1 MPSIQHFT
9 QQRPSAARKGLAM
22 AKNLFS
28 VPIFFILLRESL
40 EASIIV
46 SVLLSLVEQIV
57 ISPNP
62 LQSESTERLAT
73 AGAPPGQSDAPSGST
88 AGSGVAT
95 PGSQAKD
102 ARNREE
108 PSDDALEIQPTPNES
123 DTGESTRSELL
134 RRLRWQIVL
143 GAGLGLLLALVI
155 GAAFVAIWFIKVVD
169 LFSAAEEIWEG
180 VFSLIASILILVMGL
195 AMLRMDRAKAKW
207 RRKLSHAFAT
217 KSDNPSDDQSG
228 KAGIRML
235 FMLPF
240 VTVLREGLE
249 AVVFVGGV
257 SLGQPASSIPL
268 AALSGLIIGLIVG
281 YLIYASSSRTRL
293 SAFLIGS
300 TSLLLLIGAGLMS
313 KAVGAFERHRF
324 NVMVGGDVAEAGD
337 GPGSFD
343 VVGNIW
349 HLNCCNPENKLD
361 AKGWAVFNAI
371 LGWSNNG
378 SIGTVVSYI
387 VYWLVAILAL
397 VRMKHKEGRTTIVD
411 KLMGATGFSRFR
423 DAIGQRNVERRAQ
436 NSELST

>member
-1 MPSIQHFT
+1 
-9 QQRPSAARKGLAM
+9 M

-57 ISPNP
+57 VAPNI
-62 LQSESTERLAT
+62 LQSESSDRLAT
-73 AGAPPGQSDAPSGST
+73 AGAPPGQSDIPSSSA
-88 AGSGVAT
+88 AGSEVAT

-108 PSDDALEIQPTPNES
+108 TREDSASIASQHTSNEGEAGEIR
-123 DTGESTRSELL
+123 RSELL
-134 RRLRWQIVL
+134 RRLRWQIIL
-143 GAGLGLLLALVI
+143 GAGSGLLLAFVI
-155 GAAFVAIWFIKVVD
+155 GAAFVAVWFIKVVD

-180 VFSLIASILILVMGL
+180 VFSLIASILILVMAL

-207 RRKLSHAFAT
+207 RRKLSHAFAA
-217 KSDNPSDDQSG
+217 KGDSSSDDQSG
-228 KAGIRML
+228 KAGLRML

-268 AALSGLIIGLIVG
+268 AALSGLVIGLVVG

-293 SAFLIGS
+293 SAFLVAS

-324 NVMVGGDVAEAGD
+324 NVGGDVAEAGD

-349 HLNCCNPENKLD
+349 HLDCCNPENKFD

-387 VYWLVAILAL
+387 AYWLIATFAL
-397 VRMKHKEGRTTIVD
+397 VRMKHKEGRTPIVD
-411 KLMGATGFSRFR
+411 KFTNATGISRFR
-423 DAIGQRNVERRAQ
+423 DAIRKRNLERRAQ
-436 NSELST
+436 NSELSS

>member
-1 MPSIQHFT
+1 
-9 QQRPSAARKGLAM
+9 M

-57 ISPNP
+57 NAPTVP
-62 LQSESTERLAT
+62 QSTSTDRLAVN
-73 AGAPPGQSDAPSGST
+73 AAPPAQGGSST
-88 AGSGVAT
+88 GPGSGTHT
-95 PGSQAKD
+95 PGSQTKD
-102 ARNREE
+102 AAHSHDQPA
-108 PSDDALEIQPTPNES
+108 PSNANDTEHATDTNE
-123 DTGESTRSELL
+123 TGEMQQADLL
-134 RRLRWQIVL
+134 RRLRWQIIL
-143 GAGLGLLLALVI
+143 GAGSGFLLALVI
-155 GAAFVAIWFIKVVD
+155 GAAFIAVWFIKVVD

-207 RRKLSHAFAT
+207 RRKLEQAFNAKNT
-217 KSDNPSDDQSG
+217 NGSLDHQG

-257 SLGQPASSIPL
+257 
-268 AALSGLIIGLIVG
+268 
-281 YLIYASSSRTRL
+281 
-293 SAFLIGS
+293 
-300 TSLLLLIGAGLMS
+300 
-313 KAVGAFERHRF
+313 
-324 NVMVGGDVAEAGD
+324 GGDVAEAGN
-337 GPGSFD
+337 GPGSYD

-349 HLNCCNPENKLD
+349 HLDCCNPESKHD

-378 SIGTVVSYI
+378 SIGTVLSYI
-387 VYWLVAILAL
+387 LYWLVAIVAL
-397 VRMKHKEGRTTIVD
+397 VRMKHREGRTGIVKKAAHYTRFSTIQN
-411 KLMGATGFSRFR
+411 
-423 DAIGQRNVERRAQ
+423 AIRRRRVEIQRRHESQ
-436 NSELST
+436 EISS

>member
-1 MPSIQHFT
+1 
-9 QQRPSAARKGLAM
+9 M

-57 ISPNP
+57 VSSDA
-62 LQSESTERLAT
+62 LHSESTDGLAT
-73 AGAPPGQSDAPSGST
+73 AAALPGRSDAPSGST
-88 AGSGVAT
+88 EGSGIAT
-95 PGSQAKD
+95 PDSQVKD
-102 ARNREE
+102 VRNTEE
-108 PSDDALEIQPTPNES
+108 PSNDNASIAIQNTTSENEAGEIR
-123 DTGESTRSELL
+123 RSELL

-155 GAAFVAIWFIKVVD
+155 GAAFIAVWFIKVVD

-180 VFSLIASILILVMGL
+180 VFSLIAYSSILILVMGL
-195 AMLRMDRAKAKW
+195 AMLRMDRAKDKW
-207 RRKLSHAFAT
+207 RRKLSHAFAA
-217 KSDNPSDDQSG
+217 KSQNPSDDQSG
-228 KAGIRML
+228 KAGVRML

-249 AVVFVGGV
+249 AVVFIGGV

-268 AALSGLIIGLIVG
+268 AALAGLVIGLVVG
-281 YLIYASSSRTRL
+281 YLIYASSSRARL
-293 SAFLIGS
+293 SAFLITS

-349 HLNCCNPENKLD
+349 HLDCCNPENKLD

-378 SIGTVVSYI
+378 SIGTVISYI
-387 VYWLVAILAL
+387 AYWLIAILAL
-397 VRMKHKEGRTTIVD
+397 VRMKHREGRTTIVN
-411 KLMGATGFSRFR
+411 KLVSVTGLSRFR
-423 DAIGQRNVERRAQ
+423 NAIRKRNVERRAQ
-436 NSELST
+436 STELSS

>member
-1 MPSIQHFT
+1 
-9 QQRPSAARKGLAM
+9 M

-57 ISPNP
+57 VSPNA
-62 LQSESTERLAT
+62 LQSESTDRFAT
-73 AGAPPGQSDAPSGST
+73 AGALPGQSDAPSSST
-88 AGSGVAT
+88 GGSGLAT

-102 ARNREE
+102 ARIREE
-108 PSDDALEIQPTPNES
+108 PSDDAASIASQRTSNEGDSGEIR
-123 DTGESTRSELL
+123 RSELL

-143 GAGLGLLLALVI
+143 GAGSGLLLAFVI
-155 GAAFVAIWFIKVVD
+155 GAAFVAVWFIKVVD

-207 RRKLSHAFAT
+207 RRKLSHAFAV
-217 KSDNPSDDQSG
+217 KGDNGSDDQSG
-228 KAGIRML
+228 KAGVRML

-293 SAFLIGS
+293 SAFLVGS

-313 KAVGAFERHRF
+313 KAVGAFERHKF

-337 GPGSFD
+337 GPGSYD

-411 KLMGATGFSRFR
+411 KFTNATGLSRVHY
-423 DAIGQRNVERRAQ
+423 AIQQRNLERRTQ
-436 NSELST
+436 NAELSS

>member
-1 MPSIQHFT
+1 
-9 QQRPSAARKGLAM
+9 M

-57 ISPNP
+57 VSPDA
-62 LQSESTERLAT
+62 LHSESTDGLAT
-73 AGAPPGQSDAPSGST
+73 AAAFPGRSDAPSGST
-88 AGSGVAT
+88 EGSGTAT
-95 PGSQAKD
+95 PDSQVKD
-102 ARNREE
+102 VRNTEE
-108 PSDDALEIQPTPNES
+108 PSNDNASIAIQNTTSENEAGEIR
-123 DTGESTRSELL
+123 RSELL

-155 GAAFVAIWFIKVVD
+155 GAAFVAVWFIKVVD

-180 VFSLIASILILVMGL
+180 VFSLIAYVTYGSCQ
-195 AMLRMDRAKAKW
+195 DKW
-207 RRKLSHAFAT
+207 RRKLSHAFAA
-217 KSDNPSDDQSG
+217 KGQNPSDDQSG
-228 KAGIRML
+228 RAGVRML

-249 AVVFVGGV
+249 AVVFIGGV

-268 AALSGLIIGLIVG
+268 AALAGLVIGLVVG
-281 YLIYASSSRTRL
+281 YLIYASSSRARL
-293 SAFLIGS
+293 SAFLITS

-349 HLNCCNPENKLD
+349 HLDCCNPENKLD

-378 SIGTVVSYI
+378 SIGTVISYI
-387 VYWLVAILAL
+387 AYWLIAILAL
-397 VRMKHKEGRTTIVD
+397 VRMKHREGRTTIVN
-411 KLMGATGFSRFR
+411 KFVNVTGHSRFR
-423 DAIGQRNVERRAQ
+423 NAIRKRNVERRAQ
-436 NSELST
+436 STELSS

>member
-1 MPSIQHFT
+1 
-9 QQRPSAARKGLAM
+9 M

-57 ISPNP
+57 VSPDA
-62 LQSESTERLAT
+62 LHSESTDGLAT
-73 AGAPPGQSDAPSGST
+73 AAAFPGRSDAPSGST
-88 AGSGVAT
+88 EGSGTAT
-95 PGSQAKD
+95 PDSQVKD
-102 ARNREE
+102 VRNTEE
-108 PSDDALEIQPTPNES
+108 PSNDNASIAIQNTTSENEAGEIR
-123 DTGESTRSELL
+123 RSELL

-155 GAAFVAIWFIKVVD
+155 GAAFVAVWFIKVVD

-180 VFSLIASILILVMGL
+180 VFSLIAYSSILILVMGL
-195 AMLRMDRAKAKW
+195 AMLRMDRAKDKW
-207 RRKLSHAFAT
+207 RRKLSHAFAA
-217 KSDNPSDDQSG
+217 KGQNPSDDQSG
-228 KAGIRML
+228 RAGVRML

-249 AVVFVGGV
+249 AVVFIGGV

-268 AALSGLIIGLIVG
+268 AALAGLVIGLVVG
-281 YLIYASSSRTRL
+281 YLIYASSSRARL
-293 SAFLIGS
+293 SAFLITS

-349 HLNCCNPENKLD
+349 HLDCCNPENKLD

-378 SIGTVVSYI
+378 SIGTVISYI
-387 VYWLVAILAL
+387 AYWLIAILAL
-397 VRMKHKEGRTTIVD
+397 VRMKHREGRTTIVN
-411 KLMGATGFSRFR
+411 KFVNVTGLSRFR
-423 DAIGQRNVERRAQ
+423 NAIRKRDVERRAQ
-436 NSELST
+436 STELSS

>member
-1 MPSIQHFT
+1 
-9 QQRPSAARKGLAM
+9 M

-57 ISPNP
+57 VSPTN
-62 LQSESTERLAT
+62 LRSESTDQLAS
-73 AGAPPGQSDAPSGST
+73 AGAPPGQSDAPSGS
-88 AGSGVAT
+88 APSSGVAT
-95 PGSQAKD
+95 PGSQTKD
-102 ARNREE
+102 AQTRGG
-108 PSDDALEIQPTPNES
+108 PSDDTVSVASQPDGSDAGEIR
-123 DTGESTRSELL
+123 RSELL
-134 RRLRWQIVL
+134 RRLRWQIIL
-143 GAGLGLLLALVI
+143 GAGSGLLLALMI
-155 GAAFVAIWFIKVVD
+155 GAAFIAVWFIKVVD

-195 AMLRMDRAKAKW
+195 AMLRMDRAKTKW
-207 RRKLSHAFAT
+207 RQKLSHAFAS
-217 KSDNPSDDQSG
+217 KDGNSDEDQSG

-293 SAFLIGS
+293 SAFLVGS

-387 VYWLVAILAL
+387 VYWLIAILAL
-397 VRMKHKEGRTTIVD
+397 VRMKHKEGRTTVVD
-411 KLMGATGFSRFR
+411 KFTNTIGVSRFR
-423 DAIGQRNVERRAQ
+423 DAIRQRNLERRAQ
-436 NSELST
+436 NAELST

>member
-1 MPSIQHFT
+1 
-9 QQRPSAARKGLAM
+9 M

-46 SVLLSLVEQIV
+46 SVLLSLVQQV
-57 ISPNP
+57 VAPPKIS
-62 LQSESTERLAT
+62 QSESTDQLAS
-73 AGAPPGQSDAPSGST
+73 AGAPPGQSDVPTGS
-88 AGSGVAT
+88 AVAT

-102 ARNREE
+102 ARN
-108 PSDDALEIQPTPNES
+108 PLDDTASVASQHTNASEAGEIR
-123 DTGESTRSELL
+123 RSELL
-134 RRLRWQIVL
+134 RRLRWQIIL
-143 GAGLGLLLALVI
+143 GAGSGLLLALVI
-155 GAAFVAIWFIKVVD
+155 GAAFIAVWFIKVVD

-207 RRKLSHAFAT
+207 RRKLSHAFAA
-217 KSDNPSDDQSG
+217 KDDNSGDDQSG
-228 KAGIRML
+228 KAGVRML

-257 SLGQPASSIPL
+257 ALGQPASSIPL
-268 AALSGLIIGLIVG
+268 AALSGLVIGLIVG

-293 SAFLIGS
+293 SAFLFGS

-313 KAVGAFERHRF
+313 KAIGAFERHRF

-349 HLNCCNPENKLD
+349 HLNCCNPENKFD

-378 SIGTVVSYI
+378 SIATVVSYI
-387 VYWLVAILAL
+387 AYWLIAILAL

-411 KLMGATGFSRFR
+411 KLTNTIGVSRFR
-423 DAIGQRNVERRAQ
+423 DALRRRNLERRAQ
-436 NSELST
+436 NAELSS

>member
-1 MPSIQHFT
+1 
-9 QQRPSAARKGLAM
+9 M

-57 ISPNP
+57 ISPNA
-62 LQSESTERLAT
+62 LSSESTDGLAT

-88 AGSGVAT
+88 ESSGVAT
-95 PGSQAKD
+95 PSSQVKD
-102 ARNREE
+102 VQNLGE
-108 PSDDALEIQPTPNES
+108 PSNDTASVASQNTTSETEVGEIR
-123 DTGESTRSELL
+123 RSELL

-155 GAAFVAIWFIKVVD
+155 GAAFVAVWFIKVVD

-180 VFSLIASILILVMGL
+180 VFSLIASLLILVMGL
-195 AMLRMDRAKAKW
+195 AMLRMDRAKDKW

-217 KSDNPSDDQSG
+217 EGQNHPDDQSG

-249 AVVFVGGV
+249 AVVFIGGV

-268 AALSGLIIGLIVG
+268 AALAGLVIGLVVG

-293 SAFLIGS
+293 SAFLITS

-313 KAVGAFERHRF
+313 KAIGAFERHRF

-343 VVGNIW
+343 VIGNIW
-349 HLNCCNPENKLD
+349 HLDCCNPENKLD

-378 SIGTVVSYI
+378 SIGTVISYI
-387 VYWLVAILAL
+387 AYWLIAIFAL
-397 VRMKHKEGRTTIVD
+397 VRMKHREGRTTIVD
-411 KLMGATGFSRFR
+411 KFVNTTGLSHFR
-423 DAIGQRNVERRAQ
+423 DAIRKRNMERRAQ
-436 NSELST
+436 SAELSS